1 MIECRCI
8 KCNKK
13 LGTFHGQAEIK
24 CPRCSAIVK
33 IDTEQN
39 IERVPQS
46 ATK

>member
-1 MIECRCI
+1 MTECRCI

-13 LGTFHGQAEIK
+13 LGTFRGQAEIK
-24 CPRCSAIVK
+24 CPRCGVIAK
-33 IDTEQN
+33 INTEQN